1 MRKRD
6 SAGLAIAPLFLRL
19 VLAVVFI
26 WAGLGKFM
34 HTFPVQGEDAA
45 ILANYGVIPNPQA
58 PNRAAPPIDSDA
70 GADPIVPADEAAEP
84 EAEDVPT
91 TDDGP
96 QAMGEPI
103 WGPMGT
109 GSGLLVSRQS
119 SAPTRVLATAA
130 DFPEAVEVRG
140 YAGLVLALHRAI
152 HPGLNPDDSAPLM
165 RLWPD
170 FDPSTEYDHWPRYA
184 ALAAAL
190 TELIGGILILVG
202 LLTRFSAFGI
212 ANVMLVAMW
221 LTGFGPAIQS
231 GSTRLGFLPDYP
243 WFGSDQWTLL
253 LFQFSLFGA
262 AMALVFAGPGTLS
275 MDRLLLG
282 GSRKAPPP
290 PPAPKPQGKK

>member
-26 WAGLGKFM
+26 WAGLGKFV

-58 PNRAAPPIDSDA
+58 PSRAAPPMDSDG
-70 GADPIVPADEAAEP
+70 GADPIEAE
-84 EAEDVPT
+84 ESGELDAEDVPQNG
-91 TDDGP
+91 DGP
-96 QAMGEPI
+96 QALG
-103 WGPMGT
+103 GPAG
-109 GSGLLVSRQS
+109 GSGSVRLVSRQS
-119 SAPTRVLATAA
+119 SGSSARVLATAA

-140 YAGLVLALHRAI
+140 YAGLVLALHGAI
-152 HPGLNPDDSAPLM
+152 HPGLDPEDSSPRM

-170 FDPSTEYDHWPRYA
+170 FDPGTEYDHWPRYA

-221 LTGFGPAIQS
+221 LTQFGPAIQS
-231 GSTRLGFLPDYP
+231 GNTQLGFLPDYP
-243 WFGSDQWTLL
+243 LFGTEDWLKLL
-253 LFQFSLFGA
+253 YQFSLFGV

-282 GSRKAPPP
+282 GTRKAAPPP
-290 PPAPKPQGKK
+290 PAQKPQGKK

>member
-19 VLAVVFI
+19 VLALVFI
-26 WAGLGKFM
+26 WAGLGKFV
-34 HTFPVQGEDAA
+34 HSFPVQGEDAA
-45 ILANYGVIPNPQA
+45 VLANYGVIPNPHA
-58 PNRAAPPIDSDA
+58 PSRAAPPIDSDDA
-70 GADPIVPADEAAEP
+70 ADPIAP
-84 EAEDVPT
+84 EEGD
-91 TDDGP
+91 TDGGGAIDSGEGP
-96 QAMGEPI
+96 QARN
-103 WGPMGT
+103 GPAGP
-109 GSGLLVSRQS
+109 GSARLVSFQG
-119 SAPTRVLATAA
+119 AEPARVLATGA

-152 HPGLNPDDSAPLM
+152 NPGLNPDDSTPLM

-170 FDPSTEYDHWPRYA
+170 FDPGTEYDPWPRHA

-202 LLTRFSAFGI
+202 LLTRFSAFAI
-212 ANVMLVAMW
+212 SNVMLVAMW

-253 LFQFSLFGA
+253 LFQFSLCGA
-262 AMALVFAGPGTLS
+262 ALALVFAGPGTLS
-275 MDRLLLG
+275 LDRLLLG

-290 PPAPKPQGKK
+290 PPPKPQGKK